1 MVVGVGGSRG
11 RAVEGGGHCP
21 PPSTALPGQV
31 APLHPIA
38 QIRHQAGSTIS
49 YQHHRYIHCCRCCI
63 FYCPWMSLCMLFLHL
78 LSTTSSPSS
87 LLYSVHIVGLIIS
100 RSTARMLH
108 TCSMQW
114 AIEQVLKSLCQR
126 MTTAPSCDLHHV
138 SILQFYLGLFL
149 DCHSICEVYGI

>member
-1 MVVGVGGSRG
+1 MLVGVGGGRG
-11 RAVEGGGHCP
+11 RAVEGGE
-21 PPSTALPGQV
+21 QV

-49 YQHHRYIHCCRCCI
+49 YQHHRSLLLLLLLIVSSV
-63 FYCPWMSLCMLFLHL
+63 FYCLLSLDGPLHAFLHL

-108 TCSMQW
+108 TCSMQ
-114 AIEQVLKSLCQR
+114 
-126 MTTAPSCDLHHV
+126 
-138 SILQFYLGLFL
+138 
-149 DCHSICEVYGI
+149 